1 MLYDTGPR
9 YGPASDAGARVV
21 APNLRALGVERLDLM
36 IVSHADSDHS
46 GGALSVLDVVPVR
59 WLMSSLT
66 PDHPIVDRMRGASS
80 RCVAG
85 TSWKWDGVTFSVL
98 WPRATDYGIPS
109 IKTNDMSCVVRVEGS
124 GGSALLTGDI
134 EANDESSLLIAKANL
149 NADVVVV
156 PHHGSRTSTHA
167 TVCRGHRSIA
177 GYIYARLS
185 KSVWTPSTRN
195 FDAISCRWG
204 SGGAQRR

>member
-1 MLYDTGPR
+1 
-9 YGPASDAGARVV
+9 
-21 APNLRALGVERLDLM
+21 M

-46 GGALSVLDVVPVR
+46 GGALSVLDVIPVR
-59 WLMSSLT
+59 LLMSSLT

-85 TSWKWDGVTFSVL
+85 TSWTWDGVTVSVL

-156 PHHGSRTSTHA
+156 PHHGSRTSRRA
-167 TVCRGHRSIA
+167 VCRGHRSIA
-177 GYIYARLS
+177 GYLTPGYRNRFGHPRQEVLTRYRAAGAAVVRSDADGAVELEMGGSDPLGWHTAR
-185 KSVWTPSTRN
+185 VERRRYWH
-195 FDAISCRWG
+195 DAMEIP
-204 SGGAQRR
+204 